1 MKKKEQE
8 YTYFGKLLSECTE
21 QTDRAAAIL
30 LGAELDELLLKILQ
44 KRFLPKSKK
53 NTIDLLFSTGPLGS
67 FAAKIE
73 IAFRLGIIDKI
84 FAHDLH
90 SESA

>member
-1 MKKKEQE
+1 MKKKECN
-8 YTYFGKLLSECTE
+8 YFGELLAECPKH
-21 QTDRAAAIL
+21 TDRAVAIL

-53 NTIDLLFSTGPLGS
+53 NTIDLLSSTGPLGS